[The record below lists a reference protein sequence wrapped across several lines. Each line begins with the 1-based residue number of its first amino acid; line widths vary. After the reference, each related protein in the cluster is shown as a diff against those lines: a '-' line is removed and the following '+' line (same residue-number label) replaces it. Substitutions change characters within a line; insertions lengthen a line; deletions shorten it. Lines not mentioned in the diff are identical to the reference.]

1 MVRFLDAIE
10 SMVLPGRENASL
22 QLMWIKGISMPE
34 LDAEYAQ
41 KRRGRVFAG
50 SREEGV
56 MVKLLAIVFV
66 LALSSFAQAVPLAPR
81 QQPNDLAIKVR
92 QACGPGMHWV
102 NGSCIRTPARRAASR
117 CARGVTC

>member
-1 MVRFLDAIE
+1 
-10 SMVLPGRENASL
+10 
-22 QLMWIKGISMPE
+22 
-34 LDAEYAQ
+34 
-41 KRRGRVFAG
+41 
-50 SREEGV
+50 

>member
-1 MVRFLDAIE
+1 MRFLDPIE
-10 SMVLPGRENASL
+10 NMVLPGRENASL
-22 QLMWIKGISMPE
+22 ELMWIK
-34 LDAEYAQ
+34 EYRCRSWMLNLR
-41 KRRGRVFAG
+41 KREGVA

-81 QQPNDLAIKVR
+81 QQPNDLVIKVR